1 MTAMGYASYPLYLFQ
16 RIIFTFYL
24 PLMYIGTL
32 THHYDMYIGNEDP
45 WKGGPWFEQLPL
57 LVKMLCVMM
66 LTGTNSL
73 QDVSPLTF
81 TLILVL
87 IRTLS
92 LTIHVI
98 SLISAGLCYVVQMV
112 VQDHIVARVYVAI
125 LKWTG

>member
-1 MTAMGYASYPLYLFQ
+1 
-16 RIIFTFYL
+16 
-24 PLMYIGTL
+24 MYIGTL

-125 LKWTG
+125 LKWSG